1 MGRPKKKEQPKKK
14 IELKPTTPSP
24 VLSFNVADKKPIGFI
39 KSIKA

>member
-1 MGRPKKKEQPKKK
+1 MAKKKQEPKKK

-24 VLSFNVADKKPIGFI
+24 VLSFGVTDKKPIGFI